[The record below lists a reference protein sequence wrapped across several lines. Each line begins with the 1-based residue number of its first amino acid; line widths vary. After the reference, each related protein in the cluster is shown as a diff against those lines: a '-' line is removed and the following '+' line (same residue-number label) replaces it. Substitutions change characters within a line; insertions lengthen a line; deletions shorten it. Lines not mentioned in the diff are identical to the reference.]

1 MFVLIA
7 QVKDTIGNIGKGGIM
22 DNQTKKQGQEYSNN
36 VIGSMKDILNIKD
49 DEERQEEIFNYGLSI
64 SKETVINYLITWGG
78 PAYRLQITF
87 NEDKEL
93 VNIMPQYADW
103 GTSWTSMNTTEEQD
117 KIIKQF
123 VSSLYLEETLYNQ

>member
-1 MFVLIA
+1 
-7 QVKDTIGNIGKGGIM
+7 M

-49 DEERQEEIFNYGLSI
+49 EDQKQEEIFNYGLSI
-64 SKETVINYLITWGG
+64 SKETVINYLISWGG

-93 VNIMPQYADW
+93 MSIKPQYQDW
-103 GTSWTSMNTTEEQD
+103 FTYWVTMETTEEQD
-117 KIIKQF
+117 KTLKKF
-123 VSSLYLEETLYNQ
+123 VSYLYLEETLYNQ